1 MSGNTHYVGAQL
13 GRSWGANSAHIQS
26 FLTSLVRMS
35 ALPRRYAEGAHIAH
49 TTFNRAEAAIA
60 GLLAFKVY

>member
-1 MSGNTHYVGAQL
+1 MSEYTRYIGAHL

-26 FLTSLVRMS
+26 SATSLVRNS
-35 ALPRRYAEGAHIAH
+35 ALPRRYAEGAQLAH
-49 TTFNRAEAAIA
+49 TTSNRAEAAKA